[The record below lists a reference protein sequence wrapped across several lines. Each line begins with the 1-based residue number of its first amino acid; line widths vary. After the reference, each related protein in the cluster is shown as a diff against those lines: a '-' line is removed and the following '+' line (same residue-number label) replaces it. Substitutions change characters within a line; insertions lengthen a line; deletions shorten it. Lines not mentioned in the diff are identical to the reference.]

1 MKMEITVTEAM
12 ALINEIRKQPNNLFE
27 MIRAD
32 VKESV
37 GQYMSELMDAELTD
51 FLGRK
56 RYERIEAKSNHRNG
70 SDGRRYTLKG
80 IGNVS
85 VRVPRDRNGDFD
97 TQVIPRSKQY
107 EDALRE
113 DLCVMFLSGV
123 STRTLSLISEKLI
136 GRKICASQV
145 RKASSQLAKPGG
157 SEISL

>member
-1 MKMEITVTEAM
+1 MKMEITVTEALE
-12 ALINEIRKQPNNLFE
+12 LINEIRKQPNDLFE

-37 GQYMSELMDAELTD
+37 GRYMSELMDTELTD
-51 FLGRK
+51 FLGRQ
-56 RYERIEAKSNHRNG
+56 RYERIEGNSNHRNG
-70 SDGRRYTLKG
+70 SYSRQYTLKG
-80 IGNVS
+80 IGKVC
-85 VRVPRDRNGDFD
+85 VRVPRDRNGDFE

-145 RKASSQLAKPGG
+145 SKASSQ
-157 SEISL
+157 